1 MPMTNCFFACI
12 EQEERRERDATANID
27 SIISDIEIGVFTVS
41 VNYISRKCIDIF
53 PNSYDFVQKIVRKM

>member
-12 EQEERRERDATANID
+12 EQEDRRERDAATNID

-41 VNYISRKCIDIF
+41 VSYILRKCIDIF

>member
-41 VNYISRKCIDIF
+41 VSYILRKCIDIF

>member
-1 MPMTNCFFACI
+1 MPMTYRFFACI

-41 VNYISRKCIDIF
+41 VSYILRKCIDIF

>member
-1 MPMTNCFFACI
+1 MTYRFFACI

-27 SIISDIEIGVFTVS
+27 SIISDIEIEGVFTVS
-41 VNYISRKCIDIF
+41 VSYISRKCIDIF

>member
-1 MPMTNCFFACI
+1 MPMIYCFFACI

-41 VNYISRKCIDIF
+41 VSYISRKCIDIF